1 MIDTISE
8 DTKAVLLLCGY
19 FGSDRDE
26 KPLSPP
32 EYSRVVKLL
41 VEMNRRPGDL
51 IHDISV
57 AQVAGPTQISEDR
70 LEQLIQRGVKLAFAL
85 EEWERNGIW
94 VISRG
99 DAEYPEKLKKHLK
112 GLAPPILFGVG
123 DKSLCEDLSLG
134 MVGSRNVD
142 QDGEAFA
149 RSVARICAQN
159 GHAVVSGGA
168 RGVDQISMSS
178 AISAGGKAIGVLA
191 ENLLRKSL
199 DREARQAIAQGQLL
213 LLSPYHPNAKF
224 TVGTAMARNK
234 VIYGIAD
241 HTLVVSAELQKGG
254 TWAGA
259 EEELKRPNHR
269 PVFVRVDGNEPDGN
283 RRLLEMGAIAWPSEF
298 DKESLTYALAASIGN
313 KANGASAQMEK
324 QQVLFDTT
332 ETAEPDVVPQEFP
345 EQPLNSSATVAMEN
359 NRGGADCADEV
370 YLAVL
375 PVIKVCADEPRTVAE
390 YSRRMDVIASQ
401 VKKWLERAFADGVLE
416 KQQNPVRFSLKK

>member
-8 DTKAVLLLCGY
+8 DTKAVLLLCGF

-32 EYSRVVKLL
+32 EYSRVVKWL

-57 AQVAGPTQISEDR
+57 AQVAGSTQIAEDR

-99 DAEYPEKLKKHLK
+99 DTEYPEKLKKHLK
-112 GLAPPILFGVG
+112 GSAPPILFGVG
-123 DKSLCEDLSLG
+123 DKSLCEEVSLG

-149 RSVARICAQN
+149 ISIARICAAN
-159 GHAVVSGGA
+159 GHTVVSGGA
-168 RGVDQISMSS
+168 RGVDQISMNS

-199 DREARQAIAQGQLL
+199 EREARKAIAQGQLL

-269 PVFVRVDGNEPDGN
+269 PVFVRLDGKEPSGN
-283 RRLLEMGAIAWPSEF
+283 KKLLKMGAITWPFELGS
-298 DKESLTYALAASIGN
+298 DSLTDVLVASIAN
-313 KANGASAQMEK
+313 RANGTSDQMEK
-324 QQVLFDTT
+324 QQVLFDVS
-332 ETAEPDVVPQEFP
+332 ETVEPDVVLQELP
-345 EQPLNSSATVAMEN
+345 EQTLISSATVALED
-359 NRGGADCADEV
+359 NRGGTDFADEV

-375 PVIKVCADEPRTVAE
+375 PFIKACADEPRTVAE
-390 YSRRMDVIASQ
+390 YSRRLDVIVSQ
-401 VKKWLERAFADGVLE
+401 VKKWLERALADGLLE

>member
-1 MIDTISE
+1 MIDTISD
-8 DTKAVLLLCGY
+8 DTKAVLLLCGF
-19 FGSDRDE
+19 FGSDRVE

-32 EYSRVVKLL
+32 EYSRVVKWL

-57 AQVAGPTQISEDR
+57 AQVAGPTQIAEDR

-123 DKSLCEDLSLG
+123 DKSLCEEISLG

-149 RSVARICAQN
+149 RSIARICAEN

-168 RGVDQISMSS
+168 RGVDQISMNS

-199 DREARQAIAQGQLL
+199 EREARKAIAHGQLL
-213 LLSPYHPNAKF
+213 LLSPFHPNAKF

-283 RRLLEMGAIAWPSEF
+283 KRLLEMGAVAWPSELSS
-298 DKESLTYALAASIGN
+298 DSLTDALVASIGN
-313 KANGASAQMEK
+313 RANGTSAQTEK
-324 QQVLFDTT
+324 QQVLFDVS
-332 ETAEPDVVPQEFP
+332 ETVESDVVPQEFP
-345 EQPLNSSATVAMEN
+345 EQPLISSATVALEN
-359 NRGGADCADEV
+359 SRGCTDYADDV
-370 YLAVL
+370 YSAVL
-375 PVIKVCADEPRTVAE
+375 PFIKACADEPRTVVDF
-390 YSRRMDVIASQ
+390 SRRLDVIASQ
-401 VKKWLERAFADGVLE
+401 IKKWLERAFADGILE
-416 KQQNPVRFSLKK
+416 KQQNPIRFFLKK

>member
-8 DTKAVLLLCGY
+8 DTKAVLLLCGF

-32 EYSRVVKLL
+32 EYSRVVKWL
-41 VEMNRRPGDL
+41 VEVNRRPGDL
-51 IHDISV
+51 INDVSL
-57 AQVAGPTQISEDR
+57 AQVAGSTQIAKDR
-70 LEQLIQRGVKLAFAL
+70 LEQLMQRGVKLAFAL

-123 DKSLCEDLSLG
+123 EKSLCEEISLG

-149 RSVARICAQN
+149 QSIARICAEN
-159 GHAVVSGGA
+159 GYAVVSGGA
-168 RGVDQISMSS
+168 RGVDQISMNS

-199 DREARQAIAQGQLL
+199 EREARQAIAQGQLL

-241 HTLVVSAELQKGG
+241 YTLVVSSEFQKGG

-259 EEELKRPNHR
+259 EEELKRINHR

-283 RRLLEMGAIAWPSEF
+283 RRLLELGAIGWPSKL
-298 DKESLTYALAASIGN
+298 DRNLLADALVASIAN
-313 KANGASAQMEK
+313 KANDTSAHAER
-324 QQVLFDTT
+324 QQVLFDVS
-332 ETAEPDVVPQEFP
+332 EGVEPDLVPQEP
-345 EQPLNSSATVAMEN
+345 PKPALTELLTEGRECNQGSS
-359 NRGGADCADEV
+359 DCAEEV
-370 YLAVL
+370 YFAVL
-375 PVIKVCADEPRTVAE
+375 PIIKACATEPRTVPE
-390 YSRRMDVIASQ
+390 YSRRLDVIASQ
-401 VKKWLERAFADGVLE
+401 VKKWLERAYAEGVLE
-416 KQQNPVRFSLKK
+416 KQQNPLRFSLKK

>member
-1 MIDTISE
+1 MIDTISD
-8 DTKAVLLLCGY
+8 DTKAVLLLCGF
-19 FGSDRDE
+19 FGSDRVE

-32 EYSRVVKLL
+32 EYSRVVKWL

-57 AQVAGPTQISEDR
+57 AQVAGPTQIAEDR

-123 DKSLCEDLSLG
+123 DKSLCEEISLG

-149 RSVARICAQN
+149 RSIARICAEN

-168 RGVDQISMSS
+168 RGVDQISMNS

-199 DREARQAIAQGQLL
+199 ERETRQAIAQGQLL

-283 RRLLEMGAIAWPSEF
+283 KRLLEMGAVAWPSELGS
-298 DKESLTYALAASIGN
+298 DSLTDALVASIGN
-313 KANGASAQMEK
+313 RANGTSAQTEK
-324 QQVLFDTT
+324 QQVLFDVS
-332 ETAEPDVVPQEFP
+332 ETVESDVVPQEFP
-345 EQPLNSSATVAMEN
+345 EQPLISSATVALEN
-359 NRGGADCADEV
+359 SRGCTDCADDV

-375 PVIKVCADEPRTVAE
+375 PFIKACADEPRTVVDF
-390 YSRRMDVIASQ
+390 SRRLDVIASQ
-401 VKKWLERAFADGVLE
+401 IKKWLERAFADGILE
-416 KQQNPVRFSLKK
+416 KQQNPIRFFLKK

>member
-8 DTKAVLLLCGY
+8 DTKAVLLLCGF

-32 EYSRVVKLL
+32 EYSRVVKWL

-57 AQVAGPTQISEDR
+57 AQVAGSTQIAEDR

-99 DAEYPEKLKKHLK
+99 DTEYPEKLKKHLK
-112 GLAPPILFGVG
+112 GSAPPILFGVG
-123 DKSLCEDLSLG
+123 DKSLCEEVSLG

-149 RSVARICAQN
+149 ISIARICAAN
-159 GHAVVSGGA
+159 GHTVVSGGA
-168 RGVDQISMSS
+168 RGVDQISMNS

-199 DREARQAIAQGQLL
+199 EREARKAIAQGQLL

-269 PVFVRVDGNEPDGN
+269 PVFVRLDGKEPSGN
-283 RRLLEMGAIAWPSEF
+283 KKLLEMGAITWPFELGS
-298 DKESLTYALAASIGN
+298 DSLTDVLVASIAN
-313 KANGASAQMEK
+313 RANGTSDQMEK
-324 QQVLFDTT
+324 QQVLFDVS
-332 ETAEPDVVPQEFP
+332 ETVEPDVVLQELP
-345 EQPLNSSATVAMEN
+345 EQTLISSATVALED
-359 NRGGADCADEV
+359 NRGGTDFADEV

-375 PVIKVCADEPRTVAE
+375 PFIKACADEPRTVAE
-390 YSRRMDVIASQ
+390 YSRRLDVIVSQ
-401 VKKWLERAFADGVLE
+401 VKKWLERALADGLLE